1 MKNRYGKKPRHAM
14 AILIAVSL
22 LLASCQSMVINEP
35 TFTLRKIGI
44 SPRSL
49 SDMGVMLYIDVHN
62 PNPFDIRLK
71 SFEYTVFINREEFGN
86 GRLEKGIMAVASTT
100 TPLQVPVSVQFTG
113 LLGGIKAILGADEL
127 PYRITG
133 KAGVETSFGALNY
146 DFSRD
151 GKILQKTKPD

>member
-1 MKNRYGKKPRHAM
+1 MENRYGSMPRY
-14 AILIAVSL
+14 AILIMIAVSL

-35 TFTLRKIGI
+35 SFTLRKIGI

-49 SDMGVMLYIDVHN
+49 NDLGVMLHIDVYN
-62 PNPFDIRLK
+62 PNPFDIQLK
-71 SFEYTVFINREEFGN
+71 SFEYTVYINKEEFGN
-86 GRLEKGIMAVASTT
+86 GRLEKSLLAASSAT

-127 PYRITG
+127 PYKIVG

-146 DFSRD
+146 DFSRE
-151 GKILQKTKPD
+151 GKILQKSRPD